1 MPWSSKRR
9 GPLESCSPATS
20 KGSPS
25 VLVSSPSREYARP
38 PFLARLNFDTLPK
51 WTKPETRLLLKFKII
66 ARLLSTDIS
75 LSSSIL
81 FFFAILLSFYTSSF
95 VGNRC
100 TVIICLE
107 EVERWAAGPT
117 IVQISTNG
125 IVISCVISR
134 SKTNLATEL
143 RNQNSSCISRRP
155 GLTKLSGHA
164 RLNL

>member
-1 MPWSSKRR
+1 MSWSSKRR

-51 WTKPETRLLLKFKII
+51 WTKPETRLLLDIS
-66 ARLLSTDIS
+66 AEIS

-107 EVERWAAGPT
+107 EEVERWAAGPT

-125 IVISCVISR
+125 IVCYFAIE
-134 SKTNLATEL
+134 NE
-143 RNQNSSCISRRP
+143 
-155 GLTKLSGHA
+155 SGHGIT
-164 RLNL
+164 

>member
-51 WTKPETRLLLKFKII
+51 WTKPKTRLLLDIS
-66 ARLLSTDIS
+66 AEIS

-81 FFFAILLSFYTSSF
+81 FFFAILLVFFSLFLYVFLRRKSLH
-95 VGNRC
+95 GY
-100 TVIICLE
+100 
-107 EVERWAAGPT
+107 
-117 IVQISTNG
+117 
-125 IVISCVISR
+125 
-134 SKTNLATEL
+134 NL
-143 RNQNSSCISRRP
+143 SRRRSGTVGSWTDDRP
-155 GLTKLSGHA
+155 DFEQRNRYIVCYFAIENESGHGIT
-164 RLNL
+164 

>member
-66 ARLLSTDIS
+66 ARYLRRDFFIFFDLIFFRNPSLFLYVFLRRKSLHGYNLSRRSGTVGSWTDDRPDFDQRDRYIVCY
-75 LSSSIL
+75 
-81 FFFAILLSFYTSSF
+81 FAIE
-95 VGNRC
+95 N
-100 TVIICLE
+100 E
-107 EVERWAAGPT
+107 
-117 IVQISTNG
+117 
-125 IVISCVISR
+125 
-134 SKTNLATEL
+134 
-143 RNQNSSCISRRP
+143 
-155 GLTKLSGHA
+155 SGHGIT
-164 RLNL
+164 

>member
-66 ARLLSTDIS
+66 ARYLRRD
-75 LSSSIL
+75 
-81 FFFAILLSFYTSSF
+81 FFIFFDLIFFRNPSRFFSLSFYTSSF
-95 VGNRC
+95 VSLHGY
-100 TVIICLE
+100 
-107 EVERWAAGPT
+107 
-117 IVQISTNG
+117 
-125 IVISCVISR
+125 
-134 SKTNLATEL
+134 NL
-143 RNQNSSCISRRP
+143 SRRR
-155 GLTKLSGHA
+155 SGTVGSWTDDRPDFDQRNRVLFRDRKRIWPRNYVIRIPRAFHGA
-164 RLNL
+164 RVLPSGFQATRD